1 MPPQHLLICSYSR
14 AVTPLNLVITVNLLP
29 PLTLSLFFSPVF
41 LIALLSVIVATE
53 EDESPSAQPITF
65 SFLASPSSSF
75 SFSLFFFLSICAC
88 NLSLEAICTRW
99 LSSSDTSILETD
111 RQELY

>member
-1 MPPQHLLICSYSR
+1 MATFLFLGTVYKSTTHCQ
-14 AVTPLNLVITVNLLP
+14 LVA
-29 PLTLSLFFSPVF
+29 SEFGPVF

-53 EDESPSAQPITF
+53 DDESPSAQPITF

-75 SFSLFFFLSICAC
+75 SFFLFFFLSICAC